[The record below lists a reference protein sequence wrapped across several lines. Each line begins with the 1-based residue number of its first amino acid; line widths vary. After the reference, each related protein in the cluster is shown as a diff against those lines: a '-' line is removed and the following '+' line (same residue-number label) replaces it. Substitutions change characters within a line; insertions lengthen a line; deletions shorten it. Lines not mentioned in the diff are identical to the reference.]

1 MADLQALMAANKDN
15 GKPYANAKKF
25 LADHTKLVEGWLAAP
40 GS

>member
-1 MADLQALMAANKDN
+1 MAANKDN

-25 LADHTKLVEGWLAAP
+25 IADHPKLVEGWLAAP